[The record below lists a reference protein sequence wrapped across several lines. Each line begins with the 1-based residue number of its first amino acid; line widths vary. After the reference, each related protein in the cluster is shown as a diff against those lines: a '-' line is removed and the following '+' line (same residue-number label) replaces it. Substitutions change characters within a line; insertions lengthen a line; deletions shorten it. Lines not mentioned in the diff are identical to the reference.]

1 MQKSNKNEQISICK
15 ETYFKKNERKNLFFN
30 QNRNL
35 EENKRIKNKFIGF
48 MKEEKDDNKNLDVN
62 NTNKSDVD

>member
-1 MQKSNKNEQISICK
+1 MSKYPFARKHISKKMRGKSNADD
-15 ETYFKKNERKNLFFN
+15 LFFN

-35 EENKRIKNKFIGF
+35 EENKRIKNEFIGF
-48 MKEEKDDNKNLDVN
+48 IKEEKDDNKNLDVN

>member
-1 MQKSNKNEQISICK
+1 MQGNIFQKKMRGKSNADD
-15 ETYFKKNERKNLFFN
+15 LFFN
-30 QNRNL
+30 LNRNL

>member
-1 MQKSNKNEQISICK
+1 MKGKSNADD
-15 ETYFKKNERKNLFFN
+15 LFFN

-35 EENKRIKNKFIGF
+35 EENKRIKNEFIGF
-48 MKEEKDDNKNLDVN
+48 IKEEKDDNKNLDVN